1 MLMVVAAPL
10 ACIAGRNSV
19 FGNPCTTDADCKDG
33 RCGPDPF
40 AMSCVSSKATV
51 CAETCEHDADCRNH
65 ADDPATCEN
74 SCTGRKACKSH

>member
-1 MLMVVAAPL
+1 
-10 ACIAGRNSV
+10 
-19 FGNPCTTDADCKDG
+19 
-33 RCGPDPF
+33 
-40 AMSCVSSKATV
+40 MSCVSSKATV